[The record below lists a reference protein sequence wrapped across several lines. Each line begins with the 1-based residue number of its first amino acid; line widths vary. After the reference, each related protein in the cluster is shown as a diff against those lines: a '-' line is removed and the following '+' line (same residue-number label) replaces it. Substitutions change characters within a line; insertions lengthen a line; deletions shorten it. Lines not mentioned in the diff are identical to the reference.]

1 MKLIYVNIN
10 NMPKEKE
17 ALWSETLES
26 SETSEKW
33 NMSRFYP
40 MCVLELP
47 QNMGKKWDIIF
58 LWN

>member
-1 MKLIYVNIN
+1 
-10 NMPKEKE
+10 MPKEKE

-40 MCVLELP
+40 MCVPELP
-47 QNMGKKWDIIF
+47 HTMGKKWDIIF
-58 LWN
+58 LRN